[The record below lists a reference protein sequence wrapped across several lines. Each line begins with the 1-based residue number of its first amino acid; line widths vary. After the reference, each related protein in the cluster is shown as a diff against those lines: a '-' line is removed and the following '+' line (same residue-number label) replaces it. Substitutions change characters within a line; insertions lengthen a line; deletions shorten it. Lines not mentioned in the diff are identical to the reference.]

1 MNKLYSE
8 NLNMAMWMVMY
19 MCAMYIR
26 FVVFNSDKLRLDD
39 YSICSF

>member
-19 MCAMYIR
+19 MCAMYMR

-39 YSICSF
+39 Y